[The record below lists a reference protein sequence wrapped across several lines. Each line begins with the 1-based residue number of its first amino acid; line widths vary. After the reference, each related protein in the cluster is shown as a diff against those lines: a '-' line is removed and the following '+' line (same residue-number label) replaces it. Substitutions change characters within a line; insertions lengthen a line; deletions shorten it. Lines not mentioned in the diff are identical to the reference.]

1 MQKAIIF
8 VCAALAIPAPG
19 VWAQAAQTGSAQDNQ
34 ELRQQ
39 IKQDAKR
46 MAEELAQSITTKT
59 ITAVTGEAITAA
71 TAGTFVFVGGQLFNG
86 KPVKGQ
92 PYSAEAV
99 TETTQT
105 LADGN
110 RIVNRSS
117 STIYRDT
124 EGRERR
130 EESIGKLGTWSAQGE
145 PAKAVFISDPVAK
158 VNYSLHPNERTA
170 EKMPAGFNAF
180 YASPGMAATTG
191 TIGPGGNVKI
201 ALRAG
206 AEAGAA
212 PTAGGIAPGLPPS
225 VGFARRGI
233 AESTSAAKTEDLG
246 QQTIEGVVAQGT
258 RTTRTIPAGQIGN
271 ERDINIVSERWFS
284 QEIGVVVM
292 SKQSDPRSGET
303 VYKLTNVNRSEP
315 LHSMFEVP
323 ADYTVND
330 SAAMDKLKQEKLRQE
345 KLQLRK
351 EEQ

>member
-1 MQKAIIF
+1 MQKMIIL

-19 VWAQAAQTGSAQDNQ
+19 VWAQAAQAGSAQDNQ
-34 ELRQQ
+34 ELKQQ

-46 MAEELAQSITTKT
+46 MAEELAQSITTKVVAG
-59 ITAVTGEAITAA
+59 AVGN
-71 TAGTFVFVGGQLFNG
+71 TFVFVGGQLFNG

-110 RIVNRSS
+110 RIINRSS
-117 STIYRDT
+117 STIYRDS

-130 EESIGKLGTWSAQGE
+130 EESIGKLGGWSAQGE
-145 PAKAVFISDPVAK
+145 PAKVVFISDPVAGFS
-158 VNYSLHPNERTA
+158 YTLHAEDHTA
-170 EKMPAGFNAF
+170 EKMPAGFNAV
-180 YASPGMAATTG
+180 AVPPGMAATTG

-201 ALRAG
+201 ALRG

-212 PTAGGIAPGLPPS
+212 NAGSPGMPPP

-233 AESTSAAKTEDLG
+233 AESASSTKTEDLG
-246 QQTIEGVVAQGT
+246 QQTIEGVIAQGT
-258 RTTRTIPAGQIGN
+258 RTTAVIPAGQIGN
-271 ERDINIVSERWFS
+271 ERDVNIVSERWFS
-284 QEIGVVVM
+284 QELGVVVM
-292 SKQSDPRSGET
+292 SKQSDPRMGET

-315 LHSMFEVP
+315 QHSMFEVP

-330 SAAMDKLKQEKLRQE
+330 SAAMDKLKMEKIRQE

>member
-1 MQKAIIF
+1 MQKTIVL

-19 VWAQAAQTGSAQDNQ
+19 VWAQAAQAGSAQDNQ
-34 ELRQQ
+34 EIKQQ
-39 IKQDAKR
+39 IKQDVNQQVKQMTEDMVKA
-46 MAEELAQSITTKT
+46 MTTK
-59 ITAVTGEAITAA
+59 ITAA
-71 TAGTFVFVGGQLFNG
+71 ASGGTFLFVGGQLFNG

-117 STIYRDT
+117 STIYRDSD
-124 EGRERR
+124 GRERR
-130 EESIGKLGTWSAQGE
+130 EESIGKLGGWSAQGE
-145 PAKAVFISDPVAK
+145 PAKVVFISDPVAGFS
-158 VNYSLHPNERTA
+158 YTLHAEDHTA
-170 EKMPAGFNAF
+170 EKMPAGFTAV
-180 YASPGMAATTG
+180 APRPGMVATAG
-191 TIGPGGNVKI
+191 TIGARGDV
-201 ALRAG
+201 AVTYRVG

-212 PTAGGIAPGLPPS
+212 ANAGGIPPGLPPP

-233 AESTSAAKTEDLG
+233 AESASSTKTEDLG

-258 RTTRTIPAGQIGN
+258 RMTAVIPAGQIGN
-271 ERDINIVSERWFS
+271 ERDVNIVSERWFS
-284 QEIGVVVM
+284 NELGVVVM
-292 SKQSDPRSGET
+292 SKQSDPRAGET

-315 LHSMFEVP
+315 QHSMFEVP

-330 SAAMDKLKQEKLRQE
+330 SASLREQKLRQE
-345 KLQLRK
+345 KLQIRK